1 MQTRQSK
8 KAWTRA
14 LLLAITLPSILTACA
29 TTTTVSSAPTS
40 PDRVACAVF
49 QPIYWSARDTQKSV
63 EQIKEHNAV
72 GKAVCGW
79 GAGK

>member
-29 TTTTVSSAPTS
+29 TTTTVSSAPT
-40 PDRVACAVF
+40 DRVACAVF

>member
-1 MQTRQSK
+1 MQTRRSK

>member
-1 MQTRQSK
+1 
-8 KAWTRA
+8 
-14 LLLAITLPSILTACA
+14 
-29 TTTTVSSAPTS
+29 
-40 PDRVACAVF
+40 VF

>member
-8 KAWTRA
+8 RAMMRA
-14 LLLAITLPSILTACA
+14 LLLAITLPGILTGCA
-29 TTTTVSSAPTS
+29 TTTTVSSVAT
-40 PDRVACAVF
+40 DRVACAVF
-49 QPIYWSARDTQKSV
+49 HPIYWSARDTQKSV

>member
-1 MQTRQSK
+1 MQTRRSK

-29 TTTTVSSAPTS
+29 TTTVSSAPTS

-49 QPIYWSARDTQKSV
+49 QPIYWSGKDTQKSV